1 MKNFKLLG
9 KEDKREFYLQEI
21 IEKENILIKNNTLIL
36 SPAGS
41 GKSVSIKSDIMKLRS
56 SGDTRPVVILSSL
69 TALKRSQYSDFS
81 ENFFTLDR
89 VSDEFSDLPANSVVT
104 LTYSAFSRLVKFN
117 DEIFKDIAAIYCD
130 EIHSLF
136 QYESYGKNDLN
147 ILIRDLFRIR
157 NFTRVIYFT
166 ATEDAIKHYLIKES
180 GFKRLFDKINVLDF
194 NGREDI
200 KRHIARSVFNYDHM
214 EACRGYIASWKES
227 IVKYGFKGFVYA
239 TTLREL
245 DLWKEFL
252 VSIGFEAERIA
263 VIWSE
268 HNDKKMSE
276 EMQAVAKELIEIG
289 LIPDGYDFVIFNAAY
304 REGWNLKDSRVK
316 LAIIHTKDNTD
327 RIQALGRLRMDIP
340 SIALYSDYTSGEVL
354 VPEEYLN
361 VKLDRKEKEELA
373 EKLCVLDKSNKKMK
387 FLALSKYLSNKGYK
401 FEEVRNKGVRFTVI
415 SKKTEDSSY
424 ISEIENV
431 VSEEKK
437 RLKEEE
443 VKAI

>member
-9 KEDKREFYLQEI
+9 KEDKRELYVQEI
-21 IEKENILIKNNTLIL
+21 IEKEKILVKNNTLIL

-41 GKSVSIKSDIMKLRS
+41 GKSVSIKSDINKLRA

-89 VSDEFSDLPANSVVT
+89 VSGEFSDLPANSVVT
-104 LTYSAFSRLVKFN
+104 LTYSAISRLAKFN
-117 DEIFKDIAAIYCD
+117 DELFEDIAAIYCD

-136 QYESYGKNDLN
+136 QYESYSKNDLN
-147 ILIRDLFRIR
+147 ILIRDLFKIR
-157 NFTRVIYFT
+157 SNTRVIYFT

-194 NGREDI
+194 NNREDI

-227 IVKYGFKGFVYA
+227 IIKYGFKGFVYA

-245 DLWKEFL
+245 KLWKEFL
-252 VSIGFEAERIA
+252 VSIGFEADRIA

-268 HNDKKMSE
+268 HNDEKMTE
-276 EMQAVAKELIEIG
+276 EMNSVSRELVETG
-289 LIPDGYDFVIFNAAY
+289 LIPDGYDFIIFNAAY

-327 RIQALGRLRMDIP
+327 RIQSLGRLRMDIP
-340 SIALYSDYTSGEVL
+340 SIALYSDHTSGEVL
-354 VPEEYLN
+354 VPQEYLN

-373 EKLCVLDKSNKKMK
+373 EKLCVLDKNNKKMK
-387 FLALSKYLSNKGYK
+387 FLALSKYLSGKGYE
-401 FEEVRNKGVRFTVI
+401 FEEVRIKGVRLTVI
-415 SKKTEDSSY
+415 SKKIEDSSY
-424 ISEIENV
+424 ISEIEREIQL
-431 VSEEKK
+431 EEDK
-437 RLKEEE
+437 LSNE
-443 VKAI
+443 VI